1 MFRRDRRRR
10 DALWQLLHPRDLQL
24 RQLCRMG
31 YHDSW
36 LLIQRA
42 QGKVMLIDLVDVVV
56 VDRTGIFVLV
66 QRQVIVVVVAW
77 VVMGLMGA
85 VEVQS

>member
-1 MFRRDRRRR
+1 MFRRDWRRR
-10 DALWQLLHPRDLQL
+10 DALRQLLHTRDLQL

-31 YHDSW
+31 HHDSW

-42 QGKVMLIDLVDVVV
+42 QGKVMLIDLVDIVVV
-56 VDRTGIFVLV
+56 NRAGIFVLV
-66 QRQVIVVVVAW
+66 QRQVIVVVVSW